1 MRALRLILVVAAC
14 GVFSTAIA
22 ARSGG
27 ITVLHHEPLQRLS
40 IKGAGATVGEN
51 YQNSGPT
58 DLSFDALGKT
68 FNFRL
73 EPNRRILSST
83 SRRDMSNEIG
93 IYRGRLTDNPNSWAR
108 IVIYK
113 GIPRGLFWDGQQ
125 MYAIEAPG
133 DSVVKSDS
141 PVIFRLADTFI
152 DAGTMT
158 CGTKSLSGNGAV
170 IYQKLVGEVSAS
182 VAQAPG
188 AVSEIDIGAVG
199 DFEFTSAQ
207 GGDVDA
213 VAAISARLNM
223 VDGIYSQ
230 EIGVQINVPL
240 IETFSDSADP
250 FSDESDPGLLL
261 DELVSYRQSTP
272 AQRSLGLTH
281 LYTGRSLDGST
292 VGIAYSDVLCRTNVG
307 AGLSEGNGTATFD
320 SLVAAHEIGHN
331 FGAPHDGVIGGV
343 CEAEPLDFIMAPS
356 VNINNNQFS
365 QCSIAIMK
373 ANAAQASC
381 VGALPTVDMSVVLSG
396 QPAVALLSSSP
407 ELTIDLSN
415 NGATE
420 ATNVVADIVLPS
432 NVSFV
437 SATASS
443 GTCNNGGGIVSCQI
457 GNVPGL
463 TGRTVTLTTTASS
476 VGVGMFD
483 VSVSSDFDERPG
495 NNNDSVQLTVDPAVD
510 LVVNA
515 PTDRTINLE
524 QSATVN
530 ASIDNLSPLAAT
542 GVSMSITL
550 DTGLRADSV
559 SWSIGTCTLTDR
571 QIDCQASNIAGQSS
585 SSFSMGITGI
595 TAGSRRYTVR
605 LSSNEADA
613 DTTNNDVAGTVTV
626 NDPDDD
632 SGGGAIGVP
641 FLMLLGMLAVTARR
655 RSRLTLR
662 SS

>member
-1 MRALRLILVVAAC
+1 
-14 GVFSTAIA
+14 
-22 ARSGG
+22 
-27 ITVLHHEPLQRLS
+27 
-40 IKGAGATVGEN
+40 
-51 YQNSGPT
+51 
-58 DLSFDALGKT
+58 
-68 FNFRL
+68 
-73 EPNRRILSST
+73 
-83 SRRDMSNEIG
+83 
-93 IYRGRLTDNPNSWAR
+93 
-108 IVIYK
+108 
-113 GIPRGLFWDGQQ
+113 
-125 MYAIEAPG
+125 
-133 DSVVKSDS
+133 
-141 PVIFRLADTFI
+141 
-152 DAGTMT
+152 
-158 CGTKSLSGNGAV
+158 
-170 IYQKLVGEVSAS
+170 
-182 VAQAPG
+182 
-188 AVSEIDIGAVG
+188 
-199 DFEFTSAQ
+199 
-207 GGDVDA
+207 
-213 VAAISARLNM
+213 
-223 VDGIYSQ
+223 
-230 EIGVQINVPL
+230 
-240 IETFSDSADP
+240 
-250 FSDESDPGLLL
+250 
-261 DELVSYRQSTP
+261 
-272 AQRSLGLTH
+272 
-281 LYTGRSLDGST
+281 
-292 VGIAYSDVLCRTNVG
+292 
-307 AGLSEGNGTATFD
+307 
-320 SLVAAHEIGHN
+320 
-331 FGAPHDGVIGGV
+331 
-343 CEAEPLDFIMAPS
+343 
-356 VNINNNQFS
+356 
-365 QCSIAIMK
+365 
-373 ANAAQASC
+373 
-381 VGALPTVDMSVVLSG
+381 MSVVLSG

-443 GTCNNGGGIVSCQI
+443 GTCNNGGGIVNCQI
-457 GNVPGL
+457 GVVPGL

-571 QIDCQASNIAGQSS
+571 QIDCQASDIAGQSS